1 MSMSISIL
9 KLGTTGIKDAF
20 KWYVKAHANEMTIV
34 GIMVSISVVVAML
47 ATGDI
52 TEALGRRG
60 R

>member
-1 MSMSISIL
+1 MSISIL
-9 KLGTTGIKDAF
+9 KLGTAGIKDAF
-20 KWYVKAHANEMTIV
+20 KWYVRTHANEMAIV
-34 GIMVSISVVVAML
+34 GIMVAVSVTAAVL